1 LADGKVN
8 PLATLSD
15 FVVVF
20 IDRMLIFSKTA
31 GEHVEHVKFVMDIL
45 RQNSV
50 LIKMSRCSWGQT
62 ELPYLGHIV
71 SKDGIKADPKKLKL
85 LLAGLTQ

>member
-1 LADGKVN
+1 
-8 PLATLSD
+8 
-15 FVVVF
+15 
-20 IDRMLIFSKTA
+20 MLIFSKTA